1 LAFGL
6 IDEPSR
12 ARQFEER
19 GLQREQALSLLRD
32 RGLLIDEEDPVDLPS
47 LTKAVIALS
56 AQGESP
62 WVFLQLEDLLGVE
75 DPVNVPG
82 TYLEYN
88 NWTRKLPV
96 VVDLETWSEEW
107 AVWFQRLSDY
117 RAR

>member
-1 LAFGL
+1 
-6 IDEPSR
+6 
-12 ARQFEER
+12 
-19 GLQREQALSLLRD
+19 
-32 RGLLIDEEDPVDLPS
+32 
-47 LTKAVIALS
+47 
-56 AQGESP
+56 
-62 WVFLQLEDLLGVE
+62 
-75 DPVNVPG
+75 VNVPG